1 MQIYSFHKTV
11 RGHLHIVRGSPCEDS
26 SLSYSAT
33 DGAYH
38 IIAVADGHGA
48 ASCFRSSIGSEFAI
62 KVAFDCLKQFAES
75 ILLSK
80 DSEHNFYESIFSDP
94 RYRRTLLKQ
103 LTDMIIA
110 KWYDF
115 VINDYHTNLPSIE
128 DMELV
133 PEKYRNEENI
143 PHIYGTTLI
152 AALMLPSCLVLL
164 HQGDGRCDVFYEDGT
179 IEQPI
184 PWDVRCEGNV
194 TTSLCDSDVAESFRN
209 CVINIAS
216 KKVIACYLGCDG
228 VEDAYRDTYEDI
240 GGTHCLM
247 GGVHTFYKNLSCQI
261 ASKTTNEFE
270 QYLDKMLPDFSA
282 NGLFSRNG
290 SGDDVSV
297 AGIVNIEAIRPLVDK
312 FALDVKEYSLE
323 EELSLRESELN
334 SKARRHAFLMECRDK
349 AQADYEKVGKP
360 FMDLSKQ
367 LTQRQREY
375 SELINQINSLKGK
388 IDNLRIIE
396 HEIRNYTKTTPLS
409 IATQEYLTSLTKRS
423 KEMGRPIGNICETIS
438 TDIKKIETEYLRQRA
453 KLDLLEEEM
462 QKIRQNI
469 SNAPA
474 SLKVLEKNFQDAE
487 TEFIEYDSKYQ
498 VISNKINRILEELNN
513 LRIIKAQSNVH
524 TESN

>member
-1 MQIYSFHKTV
+1 MQIHTFHKTV
-11 RGHLHIVRGSPCEDS
+11 RGHLHIVKGNPCEDF

-33 DGAYH
+33 DGRYH

-48 ASCFRSSIGSEFAI
+48 ASCFRSSIGAEIAT
-62 KVAFDCLKQFAES
+62 KVAFDCLKQFAEA
-75 ILLSK
+75 ILSSQ
-80 DSEHNFYESIFSDP
+80 DSEHKFYESIFSDP
-94 RYRRTLLKQ
+94 RYRRTRLKQ

-110 KWYDF
+110 KWYDSI
-115 VINDYHTNLPSIE
+115 INDYHTNLPSTE

-152 AALMLPSCLVLL
+152 AALMLPSCLILL

-261 ASKTTNEFE
+261 ASKTTDEFE
-270 QYLDKMLPDFSA
+270 QYLDKVLPDFSA
-282 NGLFSRNG
+282 NGLFSHNG
-290 SGDDVSV
+290 SGDDISV
-297 AGIVNIEAIRPLVDK
+297 AGIVNIEAMRLLVDR

-334 SKARRHAFLMECRDK
+334 SKARKHAFLMECRDK

-360 FMDLSKQ
+360 FVDFSRQ
-367 LTQRQREY
+367 LTQLQLEH
-375 SELINQINSLKGK
+375 SELINQINSLKGR

-396 HEIRNYTKTTPLS
+396 QEIRNYSKTKFLS
-409 IATQEYLTSLTKRS
+409 IVTQEYITALKKHSEEAGL
-423 KEMGRPIGNICETIS
+423 PIGNVCERIFLE
-438 TDIKKIETEYLRQRA
+438 IKELETEYFVQCA
-453 KLDLLEEEM
+453 KLDPLEEEI

-474 SLKVLEKNFQDAE
+474 SLKILEKNFQNAE
-487 TEFIEYDSKYQ
+487 AEFIEYDSKYQ
-498 VISNKINRILEELNN
+498 VISDERNHILEELNN

-524 TESN
+524 TEAN